1 MEEPVSLAI
10 KRLEIKH
17 LYMHVETLQH
27 FTPVQLSSILQHI
40 NPFIIGPFYK
50 FIHTYRP
57 MFPLRERQDF
67 LPPRDAAL
75 HVLRDTGALTAL
87 VLPSGDAPSSA
98 LCR

>member
-1 MEEPVSLAI
+1 MQVVSQQTFLKQPIQQGAKATFVYVNDADCLKEWKNPVSLAI
-10 KRLEIKH
+10 KRLDIKH

-57 MFPLRERQDF
+57 MFPL
-67 LPPRDAAL
+67 P
-75 HVLRDTGALTAL
+75 
-87 VLPSGDAPSSA
+87 
-98 LCR
+98 